1 MQFGSSGDRI
11 GVEQDAGSQFE
22 RASEVLRRAQAML
35 SRNEISGAAEIL
47 IDALD
52 DARLTGLSLRSPLAL
67 LLARLLAAQGHLAAA
82 VKCLAPVLD
91 YVEDRLSAAHIYC
104 ARAVELAAQGE
115 LSPAL
120 NIARKAE
127 ELAPSDDE
135 IRAHV
140 EDLYTVVVPAF
151 VLTSTAAAD
160 GAGMPDVVVADV
172 FQRLILRFQ
181 SAPNNLHLA
190 HVIALLAEQHA
201 ARADTQALQTAVE
214 TAENNGYSQRPVQ
227 YDNGEFDAWHWAIR
241 CWVLLAFRTAYWR
254 RWYRHVTE
262 VRGESERDD
271 VDLHA
276 AGDAA
281 LARIRHLHE
290 RLRDIYR
297 QSESPLFNLE
307 RAERHQ
313 RLLIALATERKS
325 AQALTDLTGSASD
338 LLRAGGFV
346 GPIAGPG
353 LLAAIGRLPALQQF
367 LLQQASPASTGTG
380 DTVSAAVERL
390 RQSLSPFSPM
400 YTMHE
405 DLGWPIE
412 AEAYCRRLAA
422 SNVEPRT
429 YLASL
434 LCQHARVALDAGD
447 IVQARKSC
455 IEALH
460 LAPKDNSTLELLAK
474 VSERRVQDALA
485 TNRTNFAYALRL
497 AKQDLAET
505 PSDRRLK
512 AVVARVLRLHAQHL
526 LDLLGDAEP
535 NVLDAKRIL
544 ALQNEA
550 WGLDPDPEWQKWTL
564 AGAIMV
570 VTALVA
576 DPETANST
584 TFEEA
589 EATVSRAEH
598 MFASDISVV
607 ALRVGLLRTRV
618 NWHLLDEGRI
628 ALLRGNTQ
636 QIEALVGQV
645 ERAWNLDRERNEDDQ
660 RWTAIS
666 FVQLAEAC
674 IPDDGWPATLA
685 PFENALA
692 IIESGSRLVP
702 GQLIL
707 IVAQAELL
715 RRKANAIIN
724 LEGGFDGAVLS
735 DAAKRT
741 VVSLFAQSW
750 KLDASVA
757 ARGLAIARACVMI
770 DAYAAAEWYAHA
782 AMTLEPAN
790 AEARD
795 LWALIRARPAYDAAT
810 RDEDYA
816 EQLIHQGRSR
826 DAVGY
831 LMRANETLARC
842 GYNPAW
848 ETFTDLHRVVRHN
861 LDVLRRA
868 GFW

>member
-1 MQFGSSGDRI
+1 MQFSSYGDRT

-22 RASEVLRRAQAML
+22 LASEALRRAQTLL

-52 DARLTGLSLRSPLAL
+52 DTRLTGLSLRAPLAL

-82 VKCLAPVLD
+82 VKCLASVLD
-91 YVEDRLSAAHIYC
+91 YVEDRRSAAHIYC

-151 VLTSTAAAD
+151 VLTSTAAVD
-160 GAGMPDVVVADV
+160 GASMSDVLVADV
-172 FQRLILRFQ
+172 FQRLILRFK
-181 SAPNNLHLA
+181 SVPNNLQLA
-190 HVIALLAEQHA
+190 HVIALVTERHA
-201 ARADTQALQTAVE
+201 IRADTQALQTAME
-214 TAENNGYSQRPVQ
+214 TAENNGYSQRQVQ
-227 YDNGEFDAWHWAIR
+227 YDDGEFDAWHWAIR
-241 CWVLLAFRTAYWR
+241 CWVLLAFRTAYWQ
-254 RWYRHVTE
+254 RWYRHLIE

-276 AGDAA
+276 VGDAA
-281 LARIRHLHE
+281 LARIRQLHE
-290 RLRDIYR
+290 RLREIYR
-297 QSESPLFNLE
+297 QPDSPLFNLE

-313 RLLIALATERKS
+313 RLLVALETERKS
-325 AQALTDLTGSASD
+325 AQVLTDLMESAAD
-338 LLRAGGFV
+338 RLRACGFV
-346 GPIAGPG
+346 GPIAGTG

-367 LLQQASPASTGTG
+367 LLQQASSASTGTG
-380 DTVSAAVERL
+380 NTVSAAVERL

-422 SNVEPRT
+422 SNAEPRT

-434 LCQHARVALDAGD
+434 LCQQAGAALDEGD

-455 IEALH
+455 IEVLH
-460 LAPKDNSTLELLAK
+460 LAPADNTALELFAK

-497 AKQDLAET
+497 AKQDLAEA
-505 PSDRRLK
+505 PSERRLN

-564 AGAIMV
+564 AGAMMV
-570 VTALVA
+570 VAALAA
-576 DPETANST
+576 DPKKANAT
-584 TFEEA
+584 TFDEA

-598 MFASDISVV
+598 MFAGDAGVV

-628 ALLRGNTQ
+628 ALLRGKTQ
-636 QIEALVGQV
+636 QIQSLAGQV

-666 FVQLAEAC
+666 FAQLAEAC
-674 IPDDGWPATLA
+674 VADDGWPATLA
-685 PFENALA
+685 PFDSALA
-692 IIESGSRLVP
+692 LIARAVRLVP

-707 IVAQAELL
+707 IGVQAELL
-715 RRKANAIIN
+715 RRKANALIN

-735 DAAKRT
+735 DAAKRM

-750 KLDASVA
+750 KLDASMA
-757 ARGLAIARACVMI
+757 SRGLAIAHACAAI
-770 DAYAAAEWYAHA
+770 GEYAAAEWYAHA

-795 LWALIRARPAYDAAT
+795 LWALIRARPTYDAAA

-816 EQLIHQGRSR
+816 EQLIDQGRSR
-826 DAVGY
+826 EAVGY
-831 LMRANETLARC
+831 LMRANDTLARS
-842 GYNPAW
+842 GYDPDW
-848 ETFTDLHRVVRHN
+848 ETFAELHRVVRHN